1 MTEPAD
7 PAGPDEP
14 RSPQEN
20 SAPCPAPAEQPT
32 PPAEPSQPARPDDR
46 PAGPEGDS
54 SNKSDGGESRKQ
66 TVVVRYGAM
75 HQIGEFRHS
84 LKVQPTPGTK
94 LVVRSERGVEL
105 AQVVAPVDRDGQGEH
120 QPRTI
125 SIGKLDEYIHECGKD
140 YPFPRNGRVLRLAN
154 SQDLIDHRHLE
165 STAHEAGRFCR
176 KRIAERKLPMRLVT
190 VEHTLGGERII
201 FYFTAESRVD
211 FRELVRD
218 LASEF
223 RTRIE
228 MRQVGARDEARLVG
242 DYERCGQHCCCRQFI
257 KDLKPVSMR
266 MAKQQKATLDP
277 AKISGRCGRLMCC
290 LRYEDKCYKDLRKNL
305 PKRNTWVRTAT
316 YLGQVHNTQII
327 TQLVQLRLPDGT
339 IQTVGVEEITEHD
352 VQPPD
357 EQQRKQ
363 ANADHAAARR
373 KEAAI
378 AVDATLTH
386 DGTNKPTASQEKSD
400 EDKASSGGGQ
410 KQSGDE
416 KSSSRRRRRG
426 GKGRS
431 RGKSGGDKSSS
442 PDGGS
447 KNKSKNRRRRRRKKN
462 TSGGDSNN
470 KSDGGG
476 SKNSGGS

>member
-1 MTEPAD
+1 MTEPAET
-7 PAGPDEP
+7 AGPDEP
-14 RSPQEN
+14 QN
-20 SAPCPAPAEQPT
+20 GDQ
-32 PPAEPSQPARPDDR
+32 EPSPPQNDSPDAPD
-46 PAGPEGDS
+46 PQGQGKG
-54 SNKSDGGESRKQ
+54 KSDGEKSGKQ
-66 TVVVRYGAM
+66 TVVARYGAM
-75 HQIGEFRHS
+75 RQIGEFRHS

-105 AQVVAPVDRDGQGEH
+105 AETLAPVDRGGQESAG
-120 QPRTI
+120 PRAI
-125 SIGKLDEYIHECGKD
+125 SIGRLDEYIHECGKD
-140 YPFPRNGRVLRLAN
+140 YPFGRNGRVLRLAN
-154 SQDLIDHRHLE
+154 SQDLIDYRHLE

-316 YLGQVHNTQII
+316 YLGQVHATQTI

-339 IQTVGVEEITEHD
+339 IQTVANEEITEHD
-352 VQPPD
+352 VAPPD

-363 ANADHAAARR
+363 ANANHAAARR

-378 AVDATLTH
+378 AVDATLANEETSNPSAESTSGG
-386 DGTNKPTASQEKSD
+386 DGAGE
-400 EDKASSGGGQ
+400 ASSGKRDG
-410 KQSGDE
+410 KKPSGDG
-416 KSSSRRRRRG
+416 KSSSRGRRRG
-426 GKGRS
+426 GKGRGRNS
-431 RGKSGGDKSSS
+431 SGGGKSSGGE
-442 PDGGS
+442 GGGKS
-447 KNKSKNRRRRRRKKN
+447 KNKRRRRRKKN
-462 TSGGDSNN
+462 RPSGGSNQ
-470 KSDGGG
+470 SGQGG
-476 SKNSGGS
+476 NSGGS